1 MINLKKILA
10 ALLAAVMVMAAM
22 IIPATAET
30 TGDLTY
36 TPPGGY
42 TLGTEDDGTL
52 YEYGG
57 YDILVY
63 NVSIDYSS
71 VRDYTEAEW
80 DSYYQSM
87 YEETG
92 YSVISGNASFA
103 NIGGYEYLEVSYV
116 LQDGSKTWNALGY
129 AYILNGRWYELF
141 YRSSSFDSEGLQDF
155 YNMVS
160 TASFTPAPAETGVTT
175 GPVGDDDTIK
185 IYVNGSRVYPD
196 SDPVIINDR
205 TMVPIRAVAEAMGF
219 SVGWDAPS
227 QCVTMTQGNFDVQVM
242 IGSTWITKY
251 LNGQVSEYGQTD
263 VVPQIINDRTYLP
276 LRAVG
281 EALGATVDWDGNTRS
296 VYITDGS
303 VG

>member
-1 MINLKKILA
+1 
-10 ALLAAVMVMAAM
+10 
-22 IIPATAET
+22 
-30 TGDLTY
+30 
-36 TPPGGY
+36 
-42 TLGTEDDGTL
+42 
-52 YEYGG
+52 
-57 YDILVY
+57 
-63 NVSIDYSS
+63 
-71 VRDYTEAEW
+71 
-80 DSYYQSM
+80 
-87 YEETG
+87 
-92 YSVISGNASFA
+92 
-103 NIGGYEYLEVSYV
+103 
-116 LQDGSKTWNALGY
+116 
-129 AYILNGRWYELF
+129 
-141 YRSSSFDSEGLQDF
+141 
-155 YNMVS
+155 
-160 TASFTPAPAETGVTT
+160 
-175 GPVGDDDTIK
+175 GDDDTIK
-185 IYVNGSRVYPD
+185 ISVNGSRVYPD